1 MHSCQLI
8 ACSWAWGRNESRQQI
23 NKKMVSCWLRHASQ
37 GLGAGK
43 GTSGKST
50 EAHQTCQL
58 CCASPQPG
66 QGEVSKKSEGSH
78 LLCPEGLGGNGNQ
91 RPVNRNTS
99 GREREAWQSGAGPRL
114 WWATARVLYNLPAW
128 FHAWFCE
135 WGVSGATCLWSVG
148 TTSPGFFQHLLVE
161 LVDHH
166 HLISGGGPKEVWT

>member
-1 MHSCQLI
+1 MASSRVTRAWSRKGDQRQVNRSASDLS
-8 ACSWAWGRNESRQQI
+8 ALLRVSTAWARRGQQ
-23 NKKMVSCWLRHASQ
+23 KEL
-37 GLGAGK
+37 
-43 GTSGKST
+43 
-50 EAHQTCQL
+50 
-58 CCASPQPG
+58 
-66 QGEVSKKSEGSH
+66 EGSH
-78 LLCPEGLGGNGNQ
+78 LLCPESLGGNGGQ

-135 WGVSGATCLWSVG
+135 WGVSGATCLWSVR
-148 TTSPGFFQHLLVE
+148 TTSPGALRHLLVE